1 MPNEHRFPRWRRLW
15 RGALRASD
23 FVVRFGGVV
32 LMGLAFAFVG
42 AFFSLPTRPDW
53 GDKFVY
59 GLGVA
64 ALALL
69 FVWGLAF
76 MWQLV
81 RYWLS
86 GGQDRDWEM
95 TAMSGDG
102 IVRFTLA
109 RKPDAPPGFVH
120 VHETMECVVRTPNG
134 MKTIPD
140 QDLFAPKAM
149 SVQATLHQ
157 CVASGP
163 YEVRWYGSR
172 RGRFYEIT
180 HGKFIVDDSD
190 PHWLTAERTTVWQ
203 RITRRD
209 RCLDSRGE
217 WGLFGCSVGSE
228 RESKPGEDGEVGVQS
243 DATNVT
249 DPGGR
254 SDHSCLSRPNSRSTG
269 PRLR

>member
-23 FVVRFGGVV
+23 FVVHFGGVV

-42 AFFSLPTRPDW
+42 AFFSLPTRPGW

-64 ALALL
+64 VLALL
-69 FVWGLAF
+69 LVWGLSIV
-76 MWQLV
+76 WQVV

-95 TAMSGDG
+95 TAAIGSG
-102 IVRFTLA
+102 IARFTLA

-134 MKTIPD
+134 METIPD
-140 QDLFAPKAM
+140 RGLFAPKGM
-149 SVQATLHQ
+149 SAQATLQ
-157 CVASGP
+157 GAAYGP

-180 HGKFIVDDSD
+180 RGKFILDGSD
-190 PHWLTAERTTVWQ
+190 PHWLTPERTTVWQ
-203 RITRRD
+203 RITRWD

-217 WGLFGCSVGSE
+217 SGLFGRSVGSQST
-228 RESKPGEDGEVGVQS
+228 SKLGEDHQVGVELDS
-243 DATNVT
+243 ADPPDAQ
-249 DPGGR
+249 GQE
-254 SDHSCLSRPNSRSTG
+254 
-269 PRLR
+269 